1 MAVCH
6 WVSGSE
12 VPAMHRNGAK
22 RAVWAAALG
31 WGLDSF
37 DFWLYVYALP
47 TVLLAFG
54 LTKSAG
60 GLLATY
66 TLVASAIG
74 GIVMGTAADRI
85 GRKRALMISIAWYS
99 LFTFL
104 SGLAQT
110 YPQLAVARALEGL
123 GFGAEWA
130 VGAVFIAEW
139 SAAKRRGQTLG
150 WVQSSWAVGWL
161 LATLAF
167 QIFFTFIQP
176 AVGWRYLFF
185 LGLLPAL
192 ALLYIRNQTDDAPRF
207 RSQPSITFAKIFRG
221 PLLRTTLLLTL
232 LSSGAQSGYYAL
244 FTWLPTY
251 LSTQRHLA
259 AVTSGSYVYLVIVG
273 AFAGY
278 LTSGYFNDRWGRR
291 QTFAF
296 FAICSAVMVP
306 LYLTFVSSNTQLLV
320 AGAPLGFFASGIFS
334 GFGPYLSE
342 LYPDAARGAGQG
354 FCYNVGRGVAGFAPW
369 AIGALAAHLPI
380 GTAMA
385 TIAAF
390 SYGVVIVT
398 LGFLPETRGVELSQ
412 EIQGIQS

>member
-1 MAVCH
+1 MSRSA
-6 WVSGSE
+6 
-12 VPAMHRNGAK
+12 PRQ
-22 RAVWAAALG
+22 AVWAAALG

-47 TVLLAFG
+47 SILVTFG
-54 LTKSAG
+54 LSKSAG

-66 TLVASAIG
+66 TLVASAAG
-74 GIVMGTAADRI
+74 GIAMGTLADRI
-85 GRKRALMISIAWYS
+85 GRKNALMISIAWYS
-99 LFTFL
+99 FFTFV
-104 SGLAQT
+104 SGFAQN
-110 YPQLAVARALEGL
+110 YAQLAVARALQGF

-139 SAAKRRGQTLG
+139 AAAHRRGRTLG
-150 WVQSSWAVGWL
+150 LVQSAWAIGWL
-161 LATLAF
+161 AATLAF
-167 QIFFTFIQP
+167 QIVFTFAP
-176 AVGWRYLFF
+176 SNPGWRYLFF
-185 LGLLPAL
+185 IGILPAFV
-192 ALLYIRNQTDDAPRF
+192 LLYIRGQTEDAPRF
-207 RSQPSITFAKIFRG
+207 RSQKSLTLGKIFRG
-221 PLLRTTLLLTL
+221 PLLRTTVLLTV

-251 LSTQRHLA
+251 LATQRHLA
-259 AVTSGSYVYLVIVG
+259 AVTSGAYVYLVIAG

-278 LTSGYFNDRWGRR
+278 LISGFFNDRWGRR

-296 FAICSAVMVP
+296 FAICSAIMVP
-306 LYLTFVSSNTQLLV
+306 LYLYFVSSNEQLLI

-369 AIGALAAHLPI
+369 AIGALAARLPI

-385 TIAAF
+385 LIAAAA
-390 SYGVVIVT
+390 YGVVIAT
-398 LGFLPETRGVELSQ
+398 LGFLPETRGAALSQ
-412 EIQGIQS
+412 EIPGKQS